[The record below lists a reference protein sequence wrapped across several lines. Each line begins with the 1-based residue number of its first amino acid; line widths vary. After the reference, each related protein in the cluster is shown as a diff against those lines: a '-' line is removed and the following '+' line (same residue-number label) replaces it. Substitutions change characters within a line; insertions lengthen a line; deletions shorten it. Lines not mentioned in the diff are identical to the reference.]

1 MLQSNQGVIKMTT
14 ITVRLN
20 DEEQK
25 SFNEYAKLHDLPLST
40 LLKKT
45 LEEKMEDEMDLKR
58 IKEYEADLK
67 DEKSETYNHD
77 EVMKML
83 DL

>member
-1 MLQSNQGVIKMTT
+1 
-14 ITVRLN
+14 
-20 DEEQK
+20 
-25 SFNEYAKLHDLPLST
+25 
-40 LLKKT
+40 
-45 LEEKMEDEMDLKR
+45 MEDEMDLKR